1 MSRLVSGEE
10 LLGLLNSNTKLI
22 FIAKIL
28 LKMFF
33 SYLLHL
39 SNKLKV
45 PAIVLSNSNVLK
57 ITLIRNGDIFSTSKK
72 EQAFFA

>member
-10 LLGLLNSNTKLI
+10 LLELLNSNTKLI

-28 LKMFF
+28 LKLFF
-33 SYLLHL
+33 SNLLHP

-45 PAIVLSNSNVLK
+45 PAIVLSNGNVLK
-57 ITLIRNGDIFSTSKK
+57 ITLIHNGDIFSTSKK